1 MKFITKM
8 VVKQADCALIITK
21 INSSLFNIYLCVL
34 KSKSLTTLPKS
45 AVHIA
50 SLTNK
55 SLLYFLEISNNI
67 AGTKV
72 RVTCTMKADLS
83 GLTWPL
89 FMVWNA
95 ICIKLCKVTIIVQ
108 LLMNPRVPSL
118 NLDTELQLWLGSY
131 SAFWIPILDLI
142 SRKSP
147 SSKLGW
153 STKVPAAGSA
163 ITGLLL

>member
-89 FMVWNA
+89 FMV
-95 ICIKLCKVTIIVQ
+95 
-108 LLMNPRVPSL
+108 
-118 NLDTELQLWLGSY
+118 
-131 SAFWIPILDLI
+131 
-142 SRKSP
+142 
-147 SSKLGW
+147 
-153 STKVPAAGSA
+153 
-163 ITGLLL
+163 